1 LLDFCVMGKEMK
13 VCNIHAPNDE
23 REKITFY
30 KDMNELI
37 GKNEN
42 IMVILIIYYRELMY
56 MIQ

>member
-37 GKNEN
+37 GKHKN
-42 IMVILIIYYRELMY
+42 IMVILIMYYRELM
-56 MIQ
+56 